1 MNKNLKVFISL
12 SVFLNVM
19 LAGII
24 LGGITGGFSK
34 HHLGHGHKSE
44 QMEQRLNNILA
55 VIPEDK
61 RTQFKQRLVELKALK
76 RTDKNDMKQA
86 RKNILQVF
94 EQEPF
99 DREAYQQAVQ
109 RINQLHQSQ
118 MDKRMGLMADVAEY
132 LSPQERRQLSKL
144 IMTRGGRK

>member
-1 MNKNLKVFISL
+1 MNKKMKVFISL
-12 SVFLNVM
+12 SVLLNVV
-19 LAGII
+19 LVGII

-34 HHLGHGHKSE
+34 HHFGHGHKSQ

-61 RTQFKQRLVELKALK
+61 RTQFRQRLVELKALR
-76 RTDKNDMKQA
+76 RTDKDDMKRA

-118 MDKRMGLMADVAEY
+118 MDKRMGLMVDVAEY
-132 LSPQERRQLSKL
+132 LSPHERRQLSKI
-144 IMTRGGRK
+144 IMKRRRGR